1 MGLIRNNVSAG
12 SSVPD
17 KQILCS
23 LLVSYVKWGLYICST
38 LYYCKNYVKCN
49 GYNILAS
56 SDYIFYLIVGKIL

>member
-23 LLVSYVKWGLYICST
+23 LLVSYVKWGLYICSI
-38 LYYCKNYVKCN
+38 LYYCKIMLNVMA
-49 GYNILAS
+49 IT
-56 SDYIFYLIVGKIL
+56 F